1 MVTGKYDEEHIRC
14 GLDEVGGPDL
24 TGSVRPTFCHYQYSP
39 LSSLRSHSQLAPL
52 QPSPI
57 ICCDGP

>member
-24 TGSVRPTFCHYQYSP
+24 TDSVRPTFCHYHYSV
-39 LSSLRSHSQLAPL
+39 LSSLRSHSQLAPVQTSL
-52 QPSPI
+52 I
-57 ICCDGP
+57 IRCDGL